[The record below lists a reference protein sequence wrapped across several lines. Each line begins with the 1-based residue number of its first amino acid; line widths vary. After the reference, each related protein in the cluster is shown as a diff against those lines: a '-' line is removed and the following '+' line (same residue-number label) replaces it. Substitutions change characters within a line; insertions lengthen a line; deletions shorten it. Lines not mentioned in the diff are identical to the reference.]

1 MKLRNFLKT
10 IKEHEKIILYTQ
22 DSIVNGYL
30 CKGSMYKREV
40 PSEYE
45 KKEVIKYLVTGNHIK
60 IFIGGE

>member
-1 MKLRNFLKT
+1 MKLSNFLKML
-10 IKEHEKIILYTQ
+10 KEHEKIILYIR
-22 DSIVNGYL
+22 DSLSNGYL

-40 PSEYE
+40 PSEYD